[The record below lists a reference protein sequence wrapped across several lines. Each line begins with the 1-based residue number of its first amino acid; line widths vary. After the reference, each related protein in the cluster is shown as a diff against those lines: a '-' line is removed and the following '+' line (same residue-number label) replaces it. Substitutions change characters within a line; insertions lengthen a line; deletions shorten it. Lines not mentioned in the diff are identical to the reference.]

1 MLSWINVTYVAK
13 AQRRINRIKIV
24 MRTEAHS
31 KTNEAKVTD
40 FKPDPAIRK
49 REIIL
54 HTKMLPQKQ
63 KKLQFFSHKAKLA
76 LIEVL
81 LKQDS
86 YTFKGFLYQAIS
98 AVPNTGRNHTVKEI
112 VTALFSSKYSN
123 YLQFLYN
130 EKERRIFLKPS
141 WKGKTPT
148 EVLNSTYKRSSPLE
162 QKENTD

>member
-1 MLSWINVTYVAK
+1 MALFRKHSLNDHGNQGHSLTFLEGNTLVMLSWINVTYVAK

-63 KKLQFFSHKAKLA
+63 KKLQFFFA
-76 LIEVL
+76 
-81 LKQDS
+81 
-86 YTFKGFLYQAIS
+86 
-98 AVPNTGRNHTVKEI
+98 
-112 VTALFSSKYSN
+112 
-123 YLQFLYN
+123 
-130 EKERRIFLKPS
+130 
-141 WKGKTPT
+141 
-148 EVLNSTYKRSSPLE
+148 
-162 QKENTD
+162 